1 MLILLLYKTKNS
13 KITIF
18 KRVFSFVSRILIAD
32 VLICFEFDENIF
44 THLPVNV
51 GELVV
56 EGVLLHEQ
64 TVQAVSEELSP
75 DRGLISMES
84 GVSVRNLFLYIKSP
98 SPHFLHRNEE
108 AISTHL
114 YVVCMQ
120 TDNLLL
126 GKQVTIYNGAFIL
139 MNPLAQAAPTHLQ
152 PSPGHSRM
160 ENHSLEL

>member
-1 MLILLLYKTKNS
+1 MLILLLYITKNS

-44 THLPVNV
+44 THLPVDV

-84 GVSVRNLFLYIKSP
+84 EI
-98 SPHFLHRNEE
+98 
-108 AISTHL
+108 
-114 YVVCMQ
+114 
-120 TDNLLL
+120 
-126 GKQVTIYNGAFIL
+126 
-139 MNPLAQAAPTHLQ
+139 PLRKL
-152 PSPGHSRM
+152 
-160 ENHSLEL
+160 